1 MRSSA
6 VASVA
11 GCVWRGVTQVTAF
24 MTLQSICHRRGP
36 ARNQWLACCDLKL
49 VGDWRAERGRCAGHM
64 SVAKPHN
71 ITGSRIDPKLLF
83 LHHLEPTSFLKSL
96 NKLRNDTCNAGP
108 VFRELPVDATD
119 LCAMASQDALNTA
132 TSP

>member
-1 MRSSA
+1 
-6 VASVA
+6 
-11 GCVWRGVTQVTAF
+11 
-24 MTLQSICHRRGP
+24 
-36 ARNQWLACCDLKL
+36 
-49 VGDWRAERGRCAGHM
+49 M

-132 TSP
+132 IFGNLISAVQPFVGPPMHTQRLFRKGIKKVYTPVQTHSNFSCICEPM